1 MQELYVYGGQ
11 FDNYK
16 NSSEWLSKCL
26 QIGVNQSQ
34 MERLTQYYGGL
45 LETEIEASLTVSTA
59 IEKKAE
65 TRGRKKKQ
73 KEGVKGLKNKE
84 KPIEVISDK
93 ATVPDIE
100 QVGEKGLP
108 IIMKVAEGLELL
120 KPLNSF
126 TTGLSVVQ
134 GDKQVEKAPPP
145 VVVAKEE
152 TALQKA
158 AESMKKGLKKEEIV
172 YAMVDGSMLPT
183 REGEDKNDWREVKV
197 GRIFTQSSI
206 HEVDKNHN
214 WIRQSL
220 YVARMDNHLIFIQV
234 MFMALNHFKD
244 LGKNLVFINDG
255 ASWIWKWI
263 DKVFSN
269 STQILDFFHVMEYLS
284 KSANILFKDKA
295 QCKTWIEKQETA
307 LMQDGVEAF
316 IKELEQLMLDT
327 KMTKTQIKEMVKIIK
342 YFKKHQK
349 RMMYKTF
356 VDRGLLIGSGPI
368 ESAHRVILQKRLKQS
383 GQRWSKKGAQNVINL
398 RIQQSN
404 GLWNNVVNLIDKK
417 NNTKFANAA

>member
-1 MQELYVYGGQ
+1 MQDMYVYGGQ

-16 NSSEWLSKCL
+16 SSSDWLSRSL
-26 QIGVNQSQ
+26 RIGVNHSQ
-34 MERLTQYYGGL
+34 MERITQYYGSL
-45 LETEIEASLTVSTA
+45 LETEIEASLTALTPLVENV
-59 IEKKAE
+59 EKKKE

-73 KEGVKGLKNKE
+73 KEGVKEQKE
-84 KPIEVISDK
+84 IQNPIDPILEKEDVATIAILEVDK
-93 ATVPDIE
+93 
-100 QVGEKGLP
+100 
-108 IIMKVAEGLELL
+108 
-120 KPLNSF
+120 
-126 TTGLSVVQ
+126 
-134 GDKQVEKAPPP
+134 KA
-145 VVVAKEE
+145 

-158 AESMKKGLKKEEIV
+158 AESMKLGLKKDEIV
-172 YAMVDGSMLPT
+172 YAMVDGSMIPT
-183 REGEDKNDWREVKV
+183 REGESKNDWREVKV
-197 GRIFTQSSI
+197 GRIFSQSSI
-206 HEVDKNHN
+206 HEVDKHHN

-220 YVARMDNHLIFIQV
+220 YVARMDNCHIFIQV

-255 ASWIWKWI
+255 ASWIWKWLA
-263 DKVFSN
+263 KAFPQ
-269 STQILDFFHVMEYLS
+269 STQILDFFHAMEYLS

-295 QCKTWIEKQETA
+295 ECQAWIEKQKTS

-316 IKELEQLMLDT
+316 IKELAQLMLDT
-327 KMTKTQIKEMVKIIK
+327 KMTKIQMKEMVKITK

-356 VDRGLLIGSGPI
+356 TDRGLLIGSGPI

-404 GLWNNVVNLIDKK
+404 GLWDNVVNLIDKK
-417 NNTKFANAA
+417 NNTKFAKAA